1 MLAFLYVNVYII
13 TCYRNMR
20 FKQIFA
26 KQINAEMQINK
37 REVFGMKKKILAA
50 VLATAMLALTA
61 CGGGMPGMGNAQA
74 PADGNGG
81 NGNDKVYELRISTSQ
96 TEQALITKNYQKL
109 ADALNEKSGGRL
121 KVSVYPAGQLG
132 SDEDV
137 LEQAIQGVN
146 AAVNA
151 DASRMGQYVKD
162 FSILM
167 MGYFVD
173 NYEEGY
179 KVTQTETF
187 QSWCKELEEKH
198 GIKVLSFTFYD
209 GPRQFMTNKPIHTP
223 DDLKG
228 LRIRTIG
235 QEVCTESIAAMGA
248 TPVSMSWG
256 EVYNGIQSKALEGCE
271 VQNTSAYPSKIYEVS
286 NTQSKTGH
294 FQLMQGLI
302 CGKKWF
308 DSLPADLQTLLEETA
323 VEVGKETAADVM
335 AEVEADE
342 KLMEEAGLTVVEPD
356 IEAFKEAVEPVYD
369 KLGYTELR
377 EQLYKEIGKTN

>member
-1 MLAFLYVNVYII
+1 MKKRMLATL
-13 TCYRNMR
+13 M
-20 FKQIFA
+20 
-26 KQINAEMQINK
+26 
-37 REVFGMKKKILAA
+37 AA
-50 VLATAMLALTA
+50 AMLTMTA
-61 CGGGMPGMGNAQA
+61 CSSMPGMGNAPAA
-74 PADGNGG
+74 PAAKEGG
-81 NGNDKVYELRISTSQ
+81 SSEEVYELRISTSQ
-96 TEQALITKNYQKL
+96 TEQALITRNYQKL
-109 ADALNEKSGGRL
+109 ADTLNEKSNGRL
-121 KVSVYPAGQLG
+121 KVSVFPAGQLG
-132 SDEDV
+132 TDEDV

-146 AAVNA
+146 AAVNT

-162 FSILM
+162 FSIFM

-187 QSWCKELEEKH
+187 KNWCKELEDKH

-209 GPRQFMTNKPIHTP
+209 GPREFMTNKPINTP
-223 DDLKG
+223 EDLKG

-271 VQNTSAYPSKIYEVS
+271 VQNTSAFPSKIFEVC

-323 VEVGKETAADVM
+323 VEIGKETAADVM
-335 AEVEADE
+335 TEVAEAE
-342 KLMEEAGLTVVEPD
+342 KQMIEAGLTVIEPD
-356 IEAFKEAVEPVYD
+356 IAPFKAAVEPVYE

>member
-1 MLAFLYVNVYII
+1 
-13 TCYRNMR
+13 
-20 FKQIFA
+20 
-26 KQINAEMQINK
+26 
-37 REVFGMKKKILAA
+37 MKKRILATLMA
-50 VLATAMLALTA
+50 AAMLTMTA
-61 CGGGMPGMGNAQA
+61 CSSMPGMGNAPA
-74 PADGNGG
+74 PAGNEGS
-81 NGNDKVYELRISTSQ
+81 KEEVYELRISTSQ
-96 TEQALITKNYQKL
+96 TEQALITRNYQKL
-109 ADALNEKSGGRL
+109 ADTLNEKSNGRL
-121 KVSVYPAGQLG
+121 KVSVFPAGQLG
-132 SDEDV
+132 TDEDV

-146 AAVNA
+146 AAVNT

-162 FSILM
+162 FSIFM

-187 QSWCKELEEKH
+187 KNWCKELEDKH

-209 GPRQFMTNKPIHTP
+209 GPREFMTNKPINTP

-271 VQNTSAYPSKIYEVS
+271 VQNTSAFPSKIFEVC

-335 AEVEADE
+335 AEVADAE
-342 KLMEEAGLTVVEPD
+342 KKMVEAGLTIVEPD
-356 IEAFKEAVEPVYD
+356 IAPFKAAVEPVYD